1 MDVIVRFF
9 QGGGAFMY
17 PIAVIMALGFAIAVE
32 RVFVL
37 TRTLSE
43 NRRDFEALMISLRAG
58 RMKEV
63 MDATHAPATGIAHML
78 GEAVRRL
85 PHTRRRADLEMA
97 MEEALLEVLPS
108 VERRTAYLASF
119 ANVATLLGLLGT
131 VVGLIDA
138 FTGVGEA
145 DAAQKAATL
154 SAAISVA
161 MNCTAFGLMT
171 AIPLLLAHT
180 YLQARTVAITE
191 SLEIAQVKFLNLLEQ
206 RLEYSTSSAA
216 QSAVGSE
223 SGKQAVSR
231 GGSSSAAA

>member
-131 VVGLIDA
+131 VTGIIGSFLTMSANPGGVDPNMLSGSIGEALVCTATGLIIA
-138 FTGVGEA
+138 IGQLYFFFWLRGRVNQCTL
-145 DAAQKAATL
+145 DAAVLT
-154 SAAISVA
+154 
-161 MNCTAFGLMT
+161 N
-171 AIPLLLAHT
+171 
-180 YLQARTVAITE
+180 
-191 SLEIAQVKFLNLLEQ
+191 EILDYFRV
-206 RLEYSTSSAA
+206 R
-216 QSAVGSE
+216 
-223 SGKQAVSR
+223 
-231 GGSSSAAA
+231 